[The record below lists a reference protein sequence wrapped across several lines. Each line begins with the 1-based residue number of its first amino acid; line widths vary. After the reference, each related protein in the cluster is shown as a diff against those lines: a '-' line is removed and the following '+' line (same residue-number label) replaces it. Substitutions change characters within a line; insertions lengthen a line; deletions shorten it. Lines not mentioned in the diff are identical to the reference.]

1 MRRVTTASWP
11 SRGSLLGE
19 MSQPTP
25 RRSRRSSSRSTGPGA
40 AARSSGIRRKG
51 LPARSDRPQARPD
64 VGRLAAGERSPAD
77 ATRGAP
83 RLTSPRASNR
93 GRTEKRP
100 GMWRQIAVLGV
111 ALIAVAL
118 AVAVPLRGYLHQR
131 DELAKAVAD
140 QQALEQ
146 QVVELKE
153 RKAALQD
160 PNYIKVE
167 ARRRLQYVSPGET
180 VYRIVSPEVSAPTV
194 SRPAGSEKKSGQ
206 APWYGLLWDTLTVDV
221 RQR

>member
-25 RRSRRSSSRSTGPGA
+25 RRSRRSNPRSTGPGA
-40 AARSSGIRRKG
+40 AARSAGVRRKG
-51 LPARSDRPQARPD
+51 GSARSDRPRARPD
-64 VGRLAAGERSPAD
+64 VVRLAAGDRSTVD
-77 ATRGAP
+77 ATRGGS
-83 RLTSPRASNR
+83 RLTSQRASGS

-111 ALIAVAL
+111 VLVAVAL
-118 AVAVPLRGYLHQR
+118 AVAVPLRGFLHQR

-146 QVVELKE
+146 QVVELEE
-153 RKAALQD
+153 RKGALQD
-160 PNYIKVE
+160 PNYIKAE

-180 VYRIVSPEVSAPTV
+180 VYRIVSPEVSEPKAT
-194 SRPAGSEKKSGQ
+194 RPASSGKKPEPV
-206 APWYGLLWDTLTVDV
+206 PWYGRMWDTLTADIP
-221 RQR
+221 QR